1 MQHFIIPELCQIRA
15 LAVLALYSQ
24 LFVVTLVVAGGDLSW
39 PVFSLMTLYVQ
50 SVALS
55 SAAILCF
62 LRNLIARLAFWV
74 GSTLAI
80 AVVLAV
86 TLVVSAVAEVLLER
100 GSGALMRIAGQLIIS
115 GIISVFALRYSYV
128 QQQLRLQ
135 ENAEL
140 QARIQAL
147 QSRIRPHFL
156 FNSMNIIASLIPTA
170 PETAEEVVEDLSE
183 LFRASLKEAHNQV
196 PLEDELELCR
206 RYLRIEALRL
216 GDRLQL
222 QWDMTALLPGTQ
234 VPLLTLQPL
243 LENAIYHG
251 VQPLAE
257 GGTVAVELRYVG
269 DSVVLKIVNPVP
281 PQGYKQT
288 SQGNQMAIQNI
299 SNRLKAI
306 YGDAA
311 RLETSAGPEV
321 FVTELKLPKTHH
333 GV

>member
-1 MQHFIIPELCQIRA
+1 
-15 LAVLALYSQ
+15 
-24 LFVVTLVVAGGDLSW
+24 
-39 PVFSLMTLYVQ
+39 
-50 SVALS
+50 
-55 SAAILCF
+55 
-62 LRNLIARLAFWV
+62 
-74 GSTLAI
+74 
-80 AVVLAV
+80 
-86 TLVVSAVAEVLLER
+86 
-100 GSGALMRIAGQLIIS
+100 
-115 GIISVFALRYSYV
+115 
-128 QQQLRLQ
+128 
-135 ENAEL
+135 
-140 QARIQAL
+140 
-147 QSRIRPHFL
+147 
-156 FNSMNIIASLIPTA
+156 
-170 PETAEEVVEDLSE
+170 
-183 LFRASLKEAHNQV
+183 
-196 PLEDELELCR
+196 
-206 RYLRIEALRL
+206 
-216 GDRLQL
+216 
-222 QWDMTALLPGTQ
+222 MTALLPGTQ